1 MELDTISV
9 NINICLRTYQ
19 STTRPGY
26 NADYLI
32 QFLLDNILVID
43 YQDLFAPKASL
54 SISTVWRQKKFCKD
68 HLHKEN

>member
-1 MELDTISV
+1 MELYTVSV
-9 NINICLRTYQ
+9 NIIIGLRTFYLL
-19 STTRPGY
+19 PGY